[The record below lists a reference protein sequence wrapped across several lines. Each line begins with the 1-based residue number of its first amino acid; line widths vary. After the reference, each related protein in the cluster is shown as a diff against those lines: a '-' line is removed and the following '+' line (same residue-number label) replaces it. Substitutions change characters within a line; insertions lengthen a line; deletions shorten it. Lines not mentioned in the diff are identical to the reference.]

1 MSENEMIKFEE
12 IQSRIYTIHDVQ
24 VMLDEDLAKFY
35 GVETRV
41 LNQAVKRNINRFPE
55 SYMFQLAED
64 ETDDLMSQY
73 VISSSGH

>member
-1 MSENEMIKFEE
+1 MIKFEE